1 MSWSLLM
8 LSNAIIIH
16 IFLSTQSLDN
26 YPDEVLHGSGRNMP
40 RHESTKRS
48 MTIKRTIRIITK
60 HFQMD
65 VLNLIAGYF
74 GGRFSLTLYRW
85 GFLHRY
91 LKFLVKKTC
100 YKSSTWMFRPFWG
113 PDSLSIH
120 QLRGS
125 RHLEKQILNKRPWGK
140 THVPSKWTQTSNG
153 TLQLNNHLGWKLE
166 T

>member
-85 GFLHRY
+85 GFLHTWNSWW
-91 LKFLVKKTC
+91 KKHVINPQPECFGHFGVRIPCLFTNFAGPATWKN
-100 YKSSTWMFRPFWG
+100 KSSTNGPEEKHMFHPSGRKLLMELS
-113 PDSLSIH
+113 SLTTIWD
-120 QLRGS
+120 
-125 RHLEKQILNKRPWGK
+125 EN
-140 THVPSKWTQTSNG
+140 
-153 TLQLNNHLGWKLE
+153 
-166 T
+166 